1 MKNLA
6 YFFIVSI
13 SIVVILIF
21 GRSILIPF
29 VFALLIWFFVRK
41 VRQTLNKSKFIR
53 EKMPSW
59 ITNLVT
65 SVIMLFL
72 FGTVISI
79 VLGNINSLA
88 KSYPLYEA
96 NLIQVVDR
104 IDHLLGV
111 NIIDKFSLFSGDYN
125 FGILL
130 KSAFKSLSDFLSNAF
145 IIVLYM
151 VFIFLEE
158 SSFQNKLEVIL
169 KHNNQKSN
177 IVDILSKIEAS
188 ISNYIGI
195 KTLVSLT
202 TGVVS
207 YLALLIIGIDSPVFW
222 GFLIFLLNFIPTIGS
237 LIATLFPAVFCLL
250 QFGDIMPGILVIVV
264 VGSIQLIIG
273 NILEPRIMGS
283 SLNISPLVAVFSLIF
298 WGAIWGVVGM
308 LLSVPITVIMIITF
322 SHFEKT
328 KPIAMF
334 LSEKGKIN

>member
-177 IVDILSKIEAS
+177 IVDILSKIEGS